1 MLNTSIK
8 VIATQYTDDHEWSQ
22 ISEKKHQQFHQYQQ
36 NEHLLV
42 TFNHLRYADVYSAGF
57 R

>member
-8 VIATQYTDDHEWSQ
+8 VIATRYTDDHGWSQ
-22 ISEKKHQQFHQYQQ
+22 IWGGNQQFHQYQQ
-36 NEHLLV
+36 NEDLLV
-42 TFNHLRYADVYSAGF
+42 TFNHLTYADVYNAGI